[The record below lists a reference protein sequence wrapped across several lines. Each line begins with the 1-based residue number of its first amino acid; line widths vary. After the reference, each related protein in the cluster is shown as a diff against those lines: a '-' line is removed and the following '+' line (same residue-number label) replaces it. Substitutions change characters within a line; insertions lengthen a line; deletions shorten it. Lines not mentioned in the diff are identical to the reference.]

1 MTKKTMKNILAGVTA
16 YNANFTTTI
25 LPNGKEGFM
34 FDNISY
40 EEIMEAMDRIYDTKT
55 LTSLKDVHIFANSLE
70 LLLRAG
76 DAESVCEITL
86 SMMHHRNGFLDLMKQ
101 GKEICDKAKNKS
113 KGKCANV
120 WETFGV
126 NYTIFKNAIT
136 ILMKSKFNINTHTLR
151 VVGNAGD
158 HICYTVTDKNNDD
171 ACFLLMVT
179 A

>member
-16 YNANFTTTI
+16 YNENFTTTI

-40 EEIMEAMDRIYDTKT
+40 EEIMEAMNRIYDTKT
-55 LTSLKDVHIFANSLE
+55 LTSLKDVQIFANSLE
-70 LLLRAG
+70 LLLRG
-76 DAESVCEITL
+76 DADKVCEVTL
-86 SMMHHRNGFLDLMKQ
+86 SMMLHRNGFLDLMKQ
-101 GKEICDKAKNKS
+101 GKEICEKAKNKS

-126 NYTIFKNAIT
+126 NFAIFKNAIN
-136 ILMKSKFNINTHTLR
+136 ILMKSKFNINTNGLR
-151 VVGNAGD
+151 VVGHDGH
-158 HICYTVTDKNNDD
+158 HICYAVTDKKNDD
-171 ACFLLMVT
+171 ACILLMVT